1 MAIPPVAALE
11 IGTSKVIA
19 LIGELR
25 EDGSVMITGMGEHP
39 SVGVRKGEIS
49 DLENAVVCVQ
59 AVLKAAEEHSGVS
72 VEQIHLAVS
81 GGHIHSFVSRG
92 ALPVRDPEGMITTD
106 DVEEVMEMARAI
118 SLSPDRE
125 MIHTICQHFC
135 IDEQERVV
143 RPEGMEGARLALD
156 MLVLHGVRSRL
167 NNAVRVVERIPIDVQ
182 DVAFSGLCSALAVL
196 TPEQKKIGVVVIDLG
211 GGTTDYM
218 AYAGGVVASGGALG
232 LGGDHITNDIALA
245 FNIPMARAERLK
257 KEFGSAT
264 IPPTI
269 DPPKV
274 SLPAEVGFP
283 GKKISLK
290 SLHTVIN
297 ARVDEMFSTVKRRLI
312 EENVLAHVG
321 AGVVLTGGGAHMKG
335 VTDLASEV
343 FGVPCFVGKP
353 RKVSGI
359 ALATEGPQYAA
370 CIGLV
375 QYGFRTQ
382 EDPGVKRQSPFGKFV
397 RTLFGG

>member
-1 MAIPPVAALE
+1 MTIPPVAALE
-11 IGTSKVIA
+11 IGTSKVMA
-19 LIGELR
+19 LVGEMR
-25 EDGSVMITGMGEHP
+25 EDGSIMIIGSGEHL
-39 SVGVRKGEIS
+39 SSGVRKGEVT
-49 DLENAVVCVQ
+49 DLENVVVCVRS
-59 AVLKAAEEHSGVS
+59 VLKAVEKQSGVS
-72 VEQIHLAVS
+72 IEQIHLAVS
-81 GGHIHSFVSRG
+81 GGHIRSFVSRG
-92 ALPVRDPEGMITTD
+92 ARPVQDPAGMITED
-106 DVEEVMEMARAI
+106 DVEEVMDVARAI

-125 MIHTICQHFC
+125 TIHTIPQQFC

-143 RPEGMEGARLALD
+143 RPEGMEGARLAVD

-167 NNAVRVVERIPIDVQ
+167 NNLVRVVERLSVDVQ
-182 DVAFSGLCSALAVL
+182 DVAFSALCSALAVL

-232 LGGDHITNDIALA
+232 IGGDHITNDIALA
-245 FNIPMARAERLK
+245 FNIPMSRAESLK
-257 KEFGSAT
+257 KESGSAV
-264 IPPTI
+264 IPSVI
-269 DPPKV
+269 EPPKV

-297 ARVDEMFSTVKRRLI
+297 ARMEEILLIVKRRLSD
-312 EENVLAHVG
+312 ENVMAHIG
-321 AGVVLTGGGAHMKG
+321 AGIVLTGGGAHLTG
-335 VTDLASEV
+335 ITELVSSV

-353 RKVSGI
+353 QKISGL
-359 ALATEGPQYAA
+359 ALATDGPEYAA
-370 CIGLV
+370 CAGLI

-382 EDPGVKRQSPFGKFV
+382 DDQDAGNQSAVGRFV